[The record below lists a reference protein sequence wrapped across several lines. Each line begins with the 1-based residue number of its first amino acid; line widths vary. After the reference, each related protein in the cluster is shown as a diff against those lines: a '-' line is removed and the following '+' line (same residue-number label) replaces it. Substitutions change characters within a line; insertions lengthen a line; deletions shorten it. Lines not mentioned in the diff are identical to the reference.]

1 MIKQRNELQK
11 QTDSLNDEIRHLKL
25 VKGDS
30 CSLDQMK
37 QLEFEIINLY
47 NKSFN
52 QNDKVDKQ
60 ENIKGING
68 IDVLQ
73 DIEKKLETLIKE
85 LKVVKANYPQKYSK

>member
-1 MIKQRNELQK
+1 
-11 QTDSLNDEIRHLKL
+11 
-25 VKGDS
+25 
-30 CSLDQMK
+30 MK

-73 DIEKKLETLIKE
+73 VSQFPLGLSPSTADPLFLRR
-85 LKVVKANYPQKYSK
+85 APSFN